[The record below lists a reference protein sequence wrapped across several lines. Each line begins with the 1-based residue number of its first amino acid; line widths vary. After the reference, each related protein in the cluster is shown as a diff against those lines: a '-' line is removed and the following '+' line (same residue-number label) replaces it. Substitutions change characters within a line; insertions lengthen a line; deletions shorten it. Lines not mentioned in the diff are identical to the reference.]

1 MKDGVLAAG
10 AAEDLM
16 VFTAD
21 AVFSSSSAA
30 AAIVS
35 GAPQS
40 GPAGWKLADGHTL
53 REVEAA
59 ELGE

>member
-1 MKDGVLAAG
+1 MKDGVLA
-10 AAEDLM
+10 
-16 VFTAD
+16 
-21 AVFSSSSAA
+21 AA